1 VDKKARLAKARD
13 IQRAIAQILL
23 RDWDPIHVKDEPQAQ
38 DEYDGYVGGVYR
50 LLVSGAGPQT
60 VAEHLCR
67 VEAESMGYDQ
77 AHPSDLLPRSYANW
91 TSGLRKKRH
100 EPQANEKQ
108 SFRSRE
114 RRE

>member
-1 VDKKARLAKARD
+1 LRVVTVDKKARLAKARD

-77 AHPSDLLPRSYANW
+77 AHPSDLLPVA
-91 TSGLRKKRH
+91 
-100 EPQANEKQ
+100 EKLCKLDV
-108 SFRSRE
+108 RLE
-114 RRE
+114 KEEA